1 MQNLQYQVCLATLL
15 LLVVTAT
22 AADNKMEEASKEN
35 QFQVVS
41 SNLLQEYVKR
51 FNADDEELYSNIKNK
66 DAFEYLNN
74 NIPLFECPDED
85 FQRNWYYRWWTFRK
99 HIKSTPDGY
108 VVTEFLPKVPWSG
121 KYNTI
126 SCPAGHQYYEG
137 RWLHD
142 TKILDDYSSFWLS
155 KGGEPRRYS
164 FWIADSFYNR
174 YLVTLNKDFIIGFL
188 DDLIKNYQA
197 WEKSHKKG
205 NVLFAQSA
213 DRDGMEMA
221 IGGDGFRPTINSYMY
236 GDALAIAEI
245 AKLAG
250 KTDISQEYKAKAL
263 EIKHQ
268 VQAKLWDNDAKFFKV
283 LRPHKNQLEKVREL
297 HGYTPW
303 YFNLPD
309 KNKGYEAAW
318 EQLMD
323 AKGFYAPYGPT
334 SAEQRHP
341 GFQISYRGH
350 ECQWNGPS
358 WPFATS
364 QTLTALSNVLNHYPQ
379 NVVSKEDYF
388 ETLKIYTK
396 SHQFKRENGEVVSW
410 IDENL
415 NPYTGDWISRTRLKQ
430 WKNGTWDK
438 GKGGKE
444 RGKDYNHST
453 YNDLIITGLVGLRP
467 RADNVIEVNP
477 LLPENTWDYFCLDNV
492 RYHDRILTII
502 WDKTGE
508 KYGKG
513 KGLSVY
519 ANGEKIAEAPTL
531 TKLTGTLDG
540 IAPIPYVQ
548 RAPAAADKSTHLKV
562 LAARASH
569 TYIADTTSGLI
580 QNSIPYGSGDE
591 SIKRWTSWPQ
601 TGKSQW
607 VELDLGDKAS
617 VKSLGVFWFQDN
629 AGVKVPASW
638 HVEASDDQAGPW
650 LKVPSSDGQFGVEL
664 DDYNTVQFKETLKS
678 RYMRIVMTPTKGKAL
693 GILSIKIKEQK

>member
-1 MQNLQYQVCLATLL
+1 MAMMTVGQLSFA
-15 LLVVTAT
+15 
-22 AADNKMEEASKEN
+22 EEKKEENSKKN
-35 QFQVVS
+35 QFQVVNS
-41 SNLLQEYVKR
+41 QLLAKYVKL
-51 FNADDEELYSNIKNK
+51 FNADDEALYSNIKNE
-66 DAFEYLNN
+66 DAFEYLKN

-85 FQRNWYYRWWTFRK
+85 FQRNWYYRWWTYRK
-99 HIKSTPDGY
+99 HVKNTPDGY
-108 VVTEFLPKVPWSG
+108 VVTEFLPKVNWSG

-142 TKILDDYSSFWLS
+142 TKILDDYSSFWLR

-164 FWIADSFYNR
+164 FWIADSFYKR
-174 YLVTLNKDFIIGFL
+174 HLVTPNKDFIIGFL

-205 NVLFAQSA
+205 KVLFAQSA

-245 AKLAG
+245 ATLAG
-250 KTDISQEYKAKAL
+250 KTEISQEYKAKAL
-263 EIKHQ
+263 EIKHE

-283 LRPHKNQLEKVREL
+283 LRPNKNQLEKVREL

-323 AKGFYAPYGPT
+323 VKGFYAPYGPT

-341 GFQISYRGH
+341 RFQISYRGH

-364 QTLTALSNVLNHYPQ
+364 QTLTALTNVLNNYPQ
-379 NVVSKEDYF
+379 NVVSKEAYF

-396 SHQFKRENGEVVSW
+396 SHQFKREDGEVVSW

-477 LLPENTWDYFCLDNV
+477 LLPENTWDYFCLDKI

-508 KYGKG
+508 KYGNG

-519 ANGEKIAEAPTL
+519 ANGVKIAGAPNL
-531 TKLTGTLDG
+531 TKVTGTLEG
-540 IAPIPYVQ
+540 IATIPYVQ
-548 RAPAAADKSTHLKV
+548 KTPIV
-562 LAARASH
+562 LAARASY
-569 TYIADTTSGLI
+569 TYSGDTTAGLVQSSTPKSSLG
-580 QNSIPYGSGDE
+580 QNMA
-591 SIKRWTSWPQ
+591 RWTSWPQ
-601 TGKSQW
+601 KGKSQW
-607 VELDLGDKAS
+607 VELDLGDKPS
-617 VKSLGVFWFQDN
+617 VKSLGVFWFQDGG
-629 AGVKVPASW
+629 GVKVPTSW
-638 HVEASDDQAGPW
+638 HVEASDDQTGPW
-650 LKVPSSDGQFGVEL
+650 LKVPSSAGKFGVKK
-664 DDYNTVQFKETLKS
+664 DVYNTVQFGRTLKS
-678 RYMRIVMTPTKGKAL
+678 RYVRILMTPSKAKAL
-693 GILSIKIKEQK
+693 GILSIKVNTIKPVKK

>member
-1 MQNLQYQVCLATLL
+1 MKNSHYHVYLATFL
-15 LLVVTAT
+15 LLVGTAT
-22 AADNKMEEASKEN
+22 AAGNQMVETSKVNK
-35 QFQVVS
+35 FQVV
-41 SNLLQEYVKR
+41 NTQLLEKYVKR

-66 DAFEYLNN
+66 DAFEYLKN
-74 NIPLFECPDED
+74 NIPLFECPNED
-85 FQRNWYYRWWTFRK
+85 FQRNWYYRWWTYRK
-99 HIKSTPDGY
+99 HVKYTPDGY
-108 VVTEFLPKVPWSG
+108 VVTEFLPRVSWAG

-142 TKILDDYSSFWLS
+142 TKILDDYSSFWLR

-164 FWIADSFYNR
+164 FWIADSFYKR
-174 YLVTLNKDFIIGFL
+174 HLVTPNKDFIIGFL

-197 WEKSHKKG
+197 WETSHKKG
-205 NVLFAQSA
+205 KVLFAQSP
-213 DRDGMEMA
+213 DRDGMEWA
-221 IGGDGFRPTINSYMY
+221 IGGYGFRPTINSYMY

-245 AKLAG
+245 ATLAG

-263 EIKHQ
+263 EIKHE

-283 LRPHKNQLEKVREL
+283 LHLNANQVVTVREL

-309 KNKGYEAAW
+309 KNKVYEAAW

-323 AKGFYAPYGPT
+323 ATGFYAPYGPT

-341 GFQISYRGH
+341 GFQISYKGH

-364 QTLTALSNVLNHYPQ
+364 QTLTALANVLNNYPQ

-396 SHQFKRENGEVVSW
+396 SHQLKREDGEVVSW

-415 NPYTGDWISRTRLKQ
+415 NPYTGDWISRTRLKS
-430 WKNGTWDK
+430 GTWDQ

-477 LLPENTWDYFCLDNV
+477 LLPENTWDYFCLDKV

-519 ANGEKIAEAPTL
+519 ANGVKIAAAPNL
-531 TKLTGTLDG
+531 TKVTGTLDG
-540 IAPIPYVQ
+540 IAVTSE
-548 RAPAAADKSTHLKV
+548 DKT
-562 LAARASH
+562 
-569 TYIADTTSGLI
+569 
-580 QNSIPYGSGDE
+580 
-591 SIKRWTSWPQ
+591 
-601 TGKSQW
+601 
-607 VELDLGDKAS
+607 
-617 VKSLGVFWFQDN
+617 
-629 AGVKVPASW
+629 
-638 HVEASDDQAGPW
+638 
-650 LKVPSSDGQFGVEL
+650 
-664 DDYNTVQFKETLKS
+664 
-678 RYMRIVMTPTKGKAL
+678 L
-693 GILSIKIKEQK
+693 GILSANTK

>member
-1 MQNLQYQVCLATLL
+1 MNLTKIYKAMMLHSFIIVAQFTS
-15 LLVVTAT
+15 
-22 AADNKMEEASKEN
+22 ADVLEKQSFKHYVDKFN
-35 QFQVVS
+35 QQD
-41 SNLLQEYVKR
+41 K
-51 FNADDEELYSNIKNK
+51 ELYPQHVPNK
-66 DAFEYLNN
+66 DAWAFLEE
-74 NIPLFECPDED
+74 NIPFFECPDKQIEK
-85 FQRNWYYRWWTFRK
+85 NYYYRWWTFRK
-99 HIKSTPDGY
+99 HVKTTPDGY
-108 VVTEFLPKVPWSG
+108 VVTEFLPKVAWSG

-142 TKILDDYSSFWLS
+142 TKILDDYSSFWLR
-155 KGGEPRRYS
+155 KGGDPRRYS
-164 FWIADSFYNR
+164 FWIADSFYKR
-174 YLVTLNKDFIIGFL
+174 HLVTPNKDFVIGFL

-205 NVLFAQSA
+205 DVLFAQSP
-213 DRDGMEMA
+213 DRDGMEWA
-221 IGGDGFRPTINSYMY
+221 IGGYGFRPTINSYMY

-245 AKLAG
+245 ATLAG

-263 EIKHQ
+263 EIKHE

-283 LRPHKNQLEKVREL
+283 LHLNANQVVKVREL

-341 GFQISYRGH
+341 GFIVSYKGH
-350 ECQWNGPS
+350 DCQWNGPS

-364 QTLTALSNVLNHYPQ
+364 QTLTALTNVLNHYPQ

-396 SHQFKRENGEVVSW
+396 SHQLKRENGEVVSW

-415 NPYTGDWISRTRLKQ
+415 NPYTGDWIARTMLKQ
-430 WKNGTWDK
+430 RKH
-438 GKGGKE
+438 GGPKE

-477 LLPENTWDYFCLDNV
+477 LLPENTWDYFCLDKV

-519 ANGEKIAEAPTL
+519 ANGEKIAAAPTL

-540 IAPIPYVQ
+540 IALIPYVQ
-548 RAPAAADKSTHLKV
+548 RAPVAADKSTNVKV
-562 LAARASH
+562 LAVRASH
-569 TYIADTTSGLI
+569 TNTSDTTSGLI
-580 QNSIPYGSGDE
+580 QNSIPYGSGD
-591 SIKRWTSWPQ
+591 KGMARWTSWPQ
-601 TGKSQW
+601 KGKSQW

-617 VKSLGVFWFQDN
+617 VKSLGVFWFQDG

-638 HVEASDDQAGPW
+638 HIEASDDQAGPW
-650 LKVPSSDGQFGVEL
+650 IKVPSSDGKFGVEL
-664 DDYNTVQFKETLKS
+664 DVYNTVQFKETLKS
-678 RYMRIVMTPTKGKAL
+678 RYVRILMTPSKGKAL
-693 GILSIKIKEQK
+693 GILSVKVKTIKTVKTKKIKPVKKYINI